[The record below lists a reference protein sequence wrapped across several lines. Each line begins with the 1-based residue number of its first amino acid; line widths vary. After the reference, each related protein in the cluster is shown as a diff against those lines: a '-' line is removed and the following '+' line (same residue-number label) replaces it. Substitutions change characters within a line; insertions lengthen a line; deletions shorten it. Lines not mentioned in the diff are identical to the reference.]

1 MIIAKQH
8 AALSRFT
15 YDLYD
20 QENNNIGTLCWPDI
34 AVAKNARLQNPVPDL
49 LSSTIE
55 IKYNGHL
62 YLIEFEYLTRDW
74 FNSLR
79 FTLTNKGVTLASAD
93 VVNQK
98 KWFKR
103 PTITITEPFTG
114 EVVRKSGLFTVRY
127 EVTKNRVTQG
137 VVAEKSGFTTKR
149 EIHIDLPSSI
159 SVPVQLFIF
168 FLVYN
173 HAYR

>member
-20 QENNNIGTLCWPDI
+20 QENKIGTLCWPDI
-34 AVAKNARLQNPVPDL
+34 AVAKNARLQNPAPDL
-49 LSSTIE
+49 LNSNIE

-62 YLIEFEYLTRDW
+62 YLIEFAYLTRDW
-74 FNSLR
+74 FNSIR
-79 FTLTNKGVTLASAD
+79 FTLMNKGVTLASAD
-93 VVNQK
+93 VVSQK
-98 KWFKR
+98 KWFRR

-114 EVVRKSGLFTVRY
+114 EVVRKSGLFAVRY
-127 EVTKNRVTQG
+127 EVMKDRVMQG

-149 EIHIDLPSSI
+149 ELHIDLPSSI

-168 FLVYN
+168 FLVCN